1 VNHQYRWTLV
11 EGVYGSVANAVANL
25 SEDIAGSQ
33 LMLDE
38 SLSGDA
44 KSHTEESVR
53 LFKERMR
60 DAGVDCEV
68 TPSCELG
75 KIVVRI
81 TGEHFDLR
89 LQARRFV

>member
-1 VNHQYRWTLV
+1 MNHNHRWTLV

-33 LMLDE
+33 LMLDD

-44 KSHTEESVR
+44 KAYTEESVR
-53 LFKERMR
+53 IFKKRMQQ
-60 DAGVDCEV
+60 AGVECTAEHM
-68 TPSCELG
+68 CELG
-75 KIVVRI
+75 KIVVYI
-81 TGEHFDLR
+81 KGEHFDLR